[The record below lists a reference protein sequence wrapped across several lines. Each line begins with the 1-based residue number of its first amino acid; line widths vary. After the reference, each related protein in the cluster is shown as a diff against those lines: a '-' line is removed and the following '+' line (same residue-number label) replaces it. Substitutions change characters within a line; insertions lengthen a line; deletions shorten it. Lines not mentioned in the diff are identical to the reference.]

1 MKKNV
6 ILKGALPVMAA
17 FLVMAAC
24 NKVDVLSDDN
34 TSDETSDVTSEVT
47 SEPEIT
53 IPYTVTVGSCE
64 PDTRATV
71 DADFQT
77 LRFAA
82 GDKLY
87 ITGTNIKGVLDITSG
102 VGETSGATFSGNLIF
117 SGEGT
122 PSDGLALTATLVS
135 AQQTVGYEV
144 SVNSAGAVTVN
155 YPTTAYCSDVYEAIQ
170 KYSLLTGNSTYA
182 EKSFSLDQKSSF
194 FNFEI
199 TFEDGTKSGT
209 ELTAVVNNYGEIIGN
224 ANVITTTVDENV
236 VAKFVLPWTSDR
248 LLNGASVKMGDKVAI
263 PFGSTWDSKFV
274 NGKVYNVKKTKT
286 ASIPL
291 SLTNPAV
298 GQLIGSDG
306 QNYAVGS
313 VLPAGVTA
321 VAMIAYMSGS
331 NGLAITLDDERG
343 DIGGDIDRIDINW
356 HIATSTAA
364 AHSPEFS
371 GGTWKLPSQD
381 DWKNMFKTYGENDSN
396 YGGLNAAITG
406 AGGTGLLDYKGYW
419 TSTEKSY
426 AKSYCL
432 NTVDN
437 RNISF
442 VDDWKSNRRYVRVC
456 LEF

>member
-34 TSDETSDVTSEVT
+34 TSDETSDVT

-87 ITGTNIKGVLDITSG
+87 ITGTNIKGVLNITSG

-135 AQQTVGYEV
+135 AQQTVGSEV

-199 TFEDGTKSGT
+199 TFEDSTTSGT
-209 ELTAVVNNYGEIIGN
+209 ELTAVVNNYGIIIGN
-224 ANVITTTVDENV
+224 ANVITTTVDEKV
-236 VAKFVLPWTSDR
+236 VAKFVLPWTSGG

-263 PFGSTWDSKFV
+263 PFGSTWGSKTV
-274 NGKVYNVKKTKT
+274 KGKVYNVKKTKT

-291 SLTNPAV
+291 SLTSPAV

-313 VLPAGVTA
+313 VPAGVTA

-331 NGLAITLDDERG
+331 NGLAITLADESG
-343 DIGGDIDRIDINW
+343 DINW

-371 GGTWKLPSQD
+371 GGTWKLPSRD
-381 DWKNMFKTYGENDSN
+381 DWKNMFKTYGGNDSN
-396 YGGLNAAITG
+396 YVVLNTAITG
-406 AGGTGLLDYKGYW
+406 AGGTGLLNYKRYW
-419 TSTEKSY
+419 TSTKYSSSY
-426 AKSYCL
+426 SYDL
-432 NTVDN
+432 YTGDYS
-437 RNISF
+437 NITFS
-442 VDDWKSNRRYVRVC
+442 DCMQSNRRYVRVC

>member
-71 DADFQT
+71 DANFQT

-135 AQQTVGYEV
+135 AQQTVGSEV
-144 SVNSAGAVTVN
+144 SVDSAGAVTVN

-170 KYSLLTGNSTYA
+170 KYSLLTGNSTYV

-199 TFEDGTKSGT
+199 TFEDGTTSGT

-236 VAKFVLPWTSDR
+236 VAKFVLPWTSSR
-248 LLNGASVKMGDKVAI
+248 ELNGASVKMGDKVAI
-263 PFGSTWDSKFV
+263 PFGSTWGSKTV
-274 NGKVYNVKKTKT
+274 KGKVYNVKKTKT

-291 SLTNPAV
+291 SLTSPAV

-313 VLPAGVTA
+313 VPAGVTA

-331 NGLAITLDDERG
+331 NGLAITLADESG
-343 DIGGDIDRIDINW
+343 DINW

-371 GGTWKLPSQD
+371 GGTWKLPSRD
-381 DWKNMFKTYGENDSN
+381 DWNNMFKTYGGNDSN
-396 YGGLNAAITG
+396 YEGLNTAITG

-419 TSTEKSY
+419 TSTEKSSAY
-426 AKSYCL
+426 SYRL
-432 NTVDN
+432 NTVAN
-437 RNISF
+437 RNIY
-442 VDDWKSNRRYVRVC
+442 VDDFMKSNRLYVRVC

>member
-87 ITGTNIKGVLDITSG
+87 ITGTNIKGVLNITSG

-135 AQQTVGYEV
+135 AQQTVGSEV
-144 SVNSAGAVTVN
+144 SVTSAGAVTVN
-155 YPTTAYCSDVYEAIQ
+155 YPKTAYCSDVYEAIQ

-199 TFEDGTKSGT
+199 TFEDGTTSGT

-263 PFGSTWDSKFV
+263 PFGSTWDSQSVK
-274 NGKVYNVKKTKT
+274 GKVYNVKKTKT

-291 SLTNPAV
+291 SLTSPAV

-313 VLPAGVTA
+313 VPAGVTA

-331 NGLAITLDDERG
+331 NGLAITLADES
-343 DIGGDIDRIDINW
+343 DDINW

-396 YGGLNAAITG
+396 YGGLNTAITG

-442 VDDWKSNRRYVRVC
+442 VVDWKSNRRYVRVC

>member
-64 PDTRATV
+64 PDTRSTV

-135 AQQTVGYEV
+135 AQQTVGSEV

-199 TFEDGTKSGT
+199 TFEDGTTSGT
-209 ELTAVVNNYGEIIGN
+209 ELTAVVNNYGKIIGN
-224 ANVITTTVDENV
+224 ANVITTTVDEKV
-236 VAKFVLPWTSDR
+236 VAKFVLPWTSGG

-263 PFGSTWDSKFV
+263 PFGSTWDSKSV

-291 SLTNPAV
+291 SLTSPAV

-313 VLPAGVTA
+313 VPTGVTA

-331 NGLAITLDDERG
+331 NGLAITLADESR
-343 DIGGDIDRIDINW
+343 DINW

-371 GGTWKLPSQD
+371 GGTWKLPSRD
-381 DWKNMFKTYGENDSN
+381 DWKNMFKTYGGNDSN
-396 YGGLNAAITG
+396 YAGLNTAITG
-406 AGGTGLLDYKGYW
+406 AGGTGLLAYKGYW
-419 TSTEKSY
+419 TSTEVGSAFSY
-426 AKSYCL
+426 GF

-437 RNISF
+437 RNINF
-442 VDDWKSNRRYVRVC
+442 DDYMKSNSRYVRVC

>member
-34 TSDETSDVTSEVT
+34 TSDETSDVT

-87 ITGTNIKGVLDITSG
+87 ITGTNIKGVLNITSG

-135 AQQTVGYEV
+135 AQQTVGSEV

-199 TFEDGTKSGT
+199 TFEDGTTSGT
-209 ELTAVVNNYGEIIGN
+209 ELTAVVNNYGTIIGN

-236 VAKFVLPWTSDR
+236 VAKFVLPWTSGG

-263 PFGSTWDSKFV
+263 PFGSTWDSKSV
-274 NGKVYNVKKTKT
+274 KGKVYNVKKTKT

-291 SLTNPAV
+291 SLTSPAV

-313 VLPAGVTA
+313 VPAGVTA

-331 NGLAITLDDERG
+331 NGLAITLADESE
-343 DIGGDIDRIDINW
+343 DINW

-371 GGTWKLPSQD
+371 GGTWKLPSLD
-381 DWKNMFKTYGENDSN
+381 DWKNMFKTYGGDDSN
-396 YGGLNAAITG
+396 YGGLNTAITG
-406 AGGTGLLDYKGYW
+406 AGGTGLLVYKGYW
-419 TSTEKSY
+419 TSTERSSAY
-426 AKSYCL
+426 SYCL
-432 NTVDN
+432 NTADN
-437 RNISF
+437 GNINF
-442 VDDWKSNRRYVRVC
+442 FDYMKSNRRYVRVC

>member
-6 ILKGALPVMAA
+6 ILKGALLVMAA

-135 AQQTVGYEV
+135 AQQTVGSEV

-199 TFEDGTKSGT
+199 TFEDGTTSGT

-331 NGLAITLDDERG
+331 NGLAITLADESG
-343 DIGGDIDRIDINW
+343 DINW
-356 HIATSTAA
+356 YIATSTAA

-371 GGTWKLPSQD
+371 GGTWKLPSRE
-381 DWKNMFKTYGENDSN
+381 DWKNMFKTYGGNDSN
-396 YGGLNAAITG
+396 YGGLNTAITG
-406 AGGTGLLDYKGYW
+406 AGGTGLLDHKGYW

-437 RNISF
+437 RNINFFESMN
-442 VDDWKSNRRYVRVC
+442 SNRRYVRVC

>member
-6 ILKGALPVMAA
+6 ILKGALPVMTA

-87 ITGTNIKGVLDITSG
+87 ITGTNIKGVLNITSG

-122 PSDGLALTATLVS
+122 PSDDLALTATLVS

-209 ELTAVVNNYGEIIGN
+209 KLTAVVNNYGKIIGN
-224 ANVITTTVDENV
+224 ANVITTTVDEKV
-236 VAKFVLPWTSDR
+236 VAKFVLPLTSGK

-263 PFGSTWDSKFV
+263 PFGSTWDSKTV
-274 NGKVYNVKKTKT
+274 IGKVYNVKKTKT

-291 SLTNPAV
+291 SFTNPAAV

-306 QNYAVGS
+306 HNYAVGS
-313 VLPAGVTA
+313 VPTGVTA
-321 VAMIAYMSGS
+321 VAMIAYMSDS
-331 NGLAITLDDERG
+331 NGLAITLADESG
-343 DIGGDIDRIDINW
+343 DINW
-356 HIATSTAA
+356 YIATSTAA

-371 GGTWKLPSQD
+371 GGTWKLPSRD
-381 DWKNMFKTYGENDSN
+381 DWKNMFKTNGGNDSN

-406 AGGTGLLDYKGYW
+406 AGGTGLRDYEGYW
-419 TSTEKSY
+419 TSTKNGSAYSY
-426 AKSYCL
+426 YL
-432 NTVDN
+432 YTDDN
-437 RNISF
+437 RNINF
-442 VDDWKSNRRYVRVC
+442 FEFMKDNRRYVRVC
-456 LEF
+456 LEFKTI

>member
-87 ITGTNIKGVLDITSG
+87 ITGTNIKGVLNITSG
-102 VGETSGATFSGNLIF
+102 VGETSGATFSGNLTF

-122 PSDGLALTATLVS
+122 PSDDLALTATLVS
-135 AQQTVGYEV
+135 AQQGSEV
-144 SVNSAGAVTVN
+144 SVTSAGAVTVN
-155 YPTTAYCSDVYEAIQ
+155 YPKTAYCSDVYEAIQ

-199 TFEDGTKSGT
+199 TFEDGTTSGT
-209 ELTAVVNNYGEIIGN
+209 ELTAVVNNYGKIIGN

-236 VAKFVLPWTSDR
+236 VAKFVLPWTSGS

-263 PFGSTWDSKFV
+263 PFGSTRDSKTV
-274 NGKVYNVKKTKT
+274 IGKVYNVKKTKT

-291 SLTNPAV
+291 SLTSPAV

-313 VLPAGVTA
+313 VPAGVTA

-331 NGLAITLDDERG
+331 NGLAITLADESSE
-343 DIGGDIDRIDINW
+343 INW
-356 HIATSTAA
+356 YIATSTAA

-371 GGTWKLPSQD
+371 GGTWKLPSRD
-381 DWKNMFKTYGENDSN
+381 DWKNMFKIDGGNDSN
-396 YGGLNAAITG
+396 YGNLNTAITK
-406 AGGTGLLDYKGYW
+406 AGGTGLRDYEGYW
-419 TSTEKSY
+419 TSTKTSSAYSY
-426 AKSYCL
+426 YL
-432 NTVDN
+432 YTDDN
-437 RNISF
+437 RNINF
-442 VDDWKSNRRYVRVC
+442 FEFMKDNRRYVRVC

>member
-71 DADFQT
+71 DANFQT

-135 AQQTVGYEV
+135 AQQTVGSEV
-144 SVNSAGAVTVN
+144 SVDSAGAVTVN

-170 KYSLLTGNSTYA
+170 KYSLLTGNSTYV

-199 TFEDGTKSGT
+199 TFEDGTTSGT

-236 VAKFVLPWTSDR
+236 VAKFVLPWTSSR

-263 PFGSTWDSKFV
+263 PFGSTWDSQSVK
-274 NGKVYNVKKTKT
+274 GKVYNVKKTKT

-291 SLTNPAV
+291 SLTDPAV

-306 QNYAVGS
+306 HNYAVDK
-313 VLPAGVTA
+313 VPTGVTA

-331 NGLAITLDDERG
+331 NGLAITLADESRE
-343 DIGGDIDRIDINW
+343 INW

-371 GGTWKLPSQD
+371 GGTWKLPSRD
-381 DWKNMFKTYGENDSN
+381 DWKNMFKTYSENDSN
-396 YGGLNAAITG
+396 YEGLNTAITG
-406 AGGTGLLDYKGYW
+406 AGGKGLLDYKGYW
-419 TSTEKSY
+419 TSTTKGFTN
-426 AKSYCL
+426 SYCL

-437 RNISF
+437 RNINFSA
-442 VDDWKSNRRYVRVC
+442 DMQSNNRYVRVC